1 MVCAQCH
8 CPIVS
13 GSCPGELTKCQH
25 PGCYLLNVA
34 LVFLGSSFRNSELR
48 WLERLE
54 SASADIRRGLL
65 HPGSPIE
72 SAVVLATCNR
82 FEVYLE
88 TENFHNGL
96 EAALETISNALGEP
110 KDSVA
115 SQMSVLHG
123 SAVSVHLFEVS
134 SGLDSMIIGESE
146 ITGQVRKALTQ
157 AQQQGNLA
165 TSTQAL
171 FQSALKVSKL
181 VSSSTGLG
189 ASGKSVV
196 STALQLAGGF
206 LATEP
211 PRRALIVG
219 TGAYARVVTAAFKK
233 AGVPEILI
241 YSRSGRAESF
251 AKQHAITAVADED
264 LVQTI
269 ATADLVVSAS
279 GSKGYVITAAMMQD
293 ALERRVTT
301 DQLVIVDVALA
312 KDVDPEVANLAGCYL
327 LDLEQL
333 QRLTPEEHSVAIDT
347 AREMVRKAAIEFE
360 QQQLAKSIDPLITA
374 LRADIGLWVD
384 EELDSVRH
392 RLDADTVT
400 AIERSLTRVKNA
412 ILHTPTVKA
421 KDLAVT
427 GKHEDYVKA
436 VRVLFDLELGSNG

>member
-1 MVCAQCH
+1 
-8 CPIVS
+8 
-13 GSCPGELTKCQH
+13 
-25 PGCYLLNVA
+25 
-34 LVFLGSSFRNSELR
+34 
-48 WLERLE
+48 
-54 SASADIRRGLL
+54 
-65 HPGSPIE
+65 
-72 SAVVLATCNR
+72 
-82 FEVYLE
+82 
-88 TENFHNGL
+88 
-96 EAALETISNALGEP
+96 
-110 KDSVA
+110 
-115 SQMSVLHG
+115 
-123 SAVSVHLFEVS
+123 
-134 SGLDSMIIGESE
+134 
-146 ITGQVRKALTQ
+146 
-157 AQQQGNLA
+157 
-165 TSTQAL
+165 
-171 FQSALKVSKL
+171 
-181 VSSSTGLG
+181 
-189 ASGKSVV
+189 
-196 STALQLAGGF
+196 
-206 LATEP
+206 
-211 PRRALIVG
+211 
-219 TGAYARVVTAAFKK
+219 
-233 AGVPEILI
+233 LI

-251 AKQHAITAVADED
+251 AKQHAITAVSDED

-374 LRADIGLWVD
+374 LRAHIGLWVD

>member
-1 MVCAQCH
+1 
-8 CPIVS
+8 
-13 GSCPGELTKCQH
+13 
-25 PGCYLLNVA
+25 LNVA

>member
-1 MVCAQCH
+1 M
-8 CPIVS
+8 
-13 GSCPGELTKCQH
+13 
-25 PGCYLLNVA
+25 A

-251 AKQHAITAVADED
+251 AKQHAITAVSDED

-374 LRADIGLWVD
+374 LRAHIGLWVD